1 MAGVAEFA
9 VAVLEISPDSVLT
22 LLVAGIIGVGDR
34 ESLEGSELGLDEVEP
49 GGLRGSPDRMD
60 AQLSEQ
66 AQESGMIVDKV

>member
-34 ESLEGSELGLDEVEP
+34 ESLEGSELGLDEVEQEACV
-49 GGLRGSPDRMD
+49 GVQTGWMRSFLSRLRNRG
-60 AQLSEQ
+60 
-66 AQESGMIVDKV
+66 